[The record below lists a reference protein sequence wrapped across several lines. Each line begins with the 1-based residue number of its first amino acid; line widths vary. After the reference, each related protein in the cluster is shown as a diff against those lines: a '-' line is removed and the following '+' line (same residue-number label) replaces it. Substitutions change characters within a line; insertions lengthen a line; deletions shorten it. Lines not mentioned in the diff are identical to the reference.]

1 MLYRAMLKRENAKKN
16 GKKAFTLIELIVVI
30 AIIGV
35 LVAILV
41 PTMMGF
47 VTQAEDQTRLANARS
62 VYSAATAA
70 YANAVASGNA
80 DNLQAGA
87 LTTAVGELLG
97 TQFTSNGAS
106 FTIAWLPDGAT
117 GTTVVTG
124 VKSVTFAN
132 AGGSATYPT
141 APTAP

>member
-47 VTQAEDQTRLANARS
+47 VTDAQNATAEANARTI
-62 VYSAATAA
+62 YSAATAA
-70 YANAVASGNA
+70 YASAVANGESLAQGAADGSGAGTLNA
-80 DNLQAGA
+80 
-87 LTTAVGELLG
+87 AVKDLLG
-97 TQFTSNGAS
+97 SQFEGTWSVSWDGDPVKGVISAT
-106 FTIAWLPDGAT
+106 FTNKDD
-117 GTTVVTG
+117 TTIT
-124 VKSVTFAN
+124 
-132 AGGSATYPT
+132 ATYPKS
-141 APTAP
+141 

>member
-35 LVAILV
+35 LVAVLV

-47 VTQAEDQTRLANARS
+47 VTQAQDQTRLANARS

-70 YANAVASGNA
+70 VAQLQSQNQQVTQAAV
-80 DNLQAGA
+80 
-87 LTTAVGELLG
+87 
-97 TQFTSNGAS
+97 
-106 FTIAWLPDGAT
+106 
-117 GTTVVTG
+117 
-124 VKSVTFAN
+124 
-132 AGGSATYPT
+132 
-141 APTAP
+141 

>member
-1 MLYRAMLKRENAKKN
+1 MFYRAMLRKENAKKN

-35 LVAILV
+35 LIAILV

-47 VTQAEDQTRLANARS
+47 VTQAEEQTRSANARS

-70 YANAVASGNA
+70 YANAVASGVA
-80 DNLQAGA
+80 AELQADA
-87 LTTAVGELLG
+87 LLAEVGDLLG

-106 FTIAWLPDGAT
+106 FTVAWLPDGAT
-117 GTTVVTG
+117 GTTAVTG
-124 VKSVTFAN
+124 IKSVTFTN

-141 APTAP
+141 TP